1 MCILT
6 ETKMKKKKNEYKP
19 KRHPHLL
26 SNILS
31 VLFTLVIASFFVVV
45 GYSVAKPFGEIG
57 ELSSGDSTADINDTL
72 EAVNDSNVKIPKG
85 YQAYWIKDSE
95 INDIDE
101 LKNSLSLISS
111 SEYNMVIVPLKIE
124 GGKLNYNSS
133 NDGAVL
139 ADAGNDIALSD
150 IIDAV
155 KQAGFTPAAS
165 VNTMQDNLYP
175 TANKNAGFLM
185 KSSKSLWLDSSNKD
199 KGKPWL
205 DPSSSA
211 TKEYLS
217 SLTGEIAQA
226 GFEYIISTNVEY
238 PAFSEKALESLG
250 SYVTDSNR
258 YLDLIDAINTMT
270 KTARNKDSNM
280 WIEIPAYE
288 MLTGSCEV
296 FQPILLNTQKYVLNI
311 DLSKFTSTVECNG
324 KKINF
329 SSMSA
334 AEKIKAICEE
344 TETKIYK
351 TSFIPEI
358 SSLSLTSSQKA
369 EIYSTFSELGYDSY
383 ILR

>member
-1 MCILT
+1 
-6 ETKMKKKKNEYKP
+6 MKKKKNEYKP

-165 VNTMQDNLYP
+165 VNT
-175 TANKNAGFLM
+175 
-185 KSSKSLWLDSSNKD
+185 
-199 KGKPWL
+199 
-205 DPSSSA
+205 
-211 TKEYLS
+211 
-217 SLTGEIAQA
+217 
-226 GFEYIISTNVEY
+226 
-238 PAFSEKALESLG
+238 
-250 SYVTDSNR
+250 
-258 YLDLIDAINTMT
+258 
-270 KTARNKDSNM
+270 
-280 WIEIPAYE
+280 
-288 MLTGSCEV
+288 
-296 FQPILLNTQKYVLNI
+296 
-311 DLSKFTSTVECNG
+311 
-324 KKINF
+324 
-329 SSMSA
+329 
-334 AEKIKAICEE
+334 
-344 TETKIYK
+344 
-351 TSFIPEI
+351 
-358 SSLSLTSSQKA
+358 LSL
-369 EIYSTFSELGYDSY
+369 IH
-383 ILR
+383 I